1 MIDYFVQVEVGLP
14 TSKLVDAGV
23 MMLGLDSDQVMGKLL
38 RLWSACMTVRCGLT
52 LGERSDSWIE
62 EVVAWRGQPGLFAR
76 FIREKHLD
84 GPAIRDWREKYGKL
98 ERIREAASELKRDQR
113 KRSRAQRVDGP
124 PDSPGDSRVDGPP
137 DSPPDLSPTIHS
149 VVSSE
154 KKAELKQK
162 PRQERDAVTEF
173 CRTEFDFGPFAEIV
187 EGFLRSQQRVAAIMA
202 TLRMHKQ
209 GELGHEKA
217 SDRELG
223 LAVQQYA
230 ASATG
235 GFNAKYFRGFVK
247 DAKQAV
253 VVVENRARNTAEQRT
268 IDAEERA
275 AQQRE
280 AEEAEGDQILADF
293 ERENPMRYAEL
304 RKIADDQIPKKF
316 TLARDVM
323 IRGQLIRLVREEVLR
338 AS

>member
-1 MIDYFVQVEVGLP
+1 MQVEVGLP

-23 MMLGLDSDQVMGKLL
+23 TMLGLDSDQVMGKLL
-38 RLWSACMTVRCGLT
+38 RLWSACMTVRCGMT

-76 FIREKHLD
+76 FVREKHLD
-84 GPAIRDWREKYGKL
+84 GDAIRDWHEKYGKL
-98 ERIREAASELKRDQR
+98 ERIREAASELKRSQ
-113 KRSRAQRVDGP
+113 RSRSKQRPVDGP
-124 PDSPGDSRVDGPP
+124 PDSPGDSLVDGPP

-149 VVSSE
+149 VVKE
-154 KKAELKQK
+154 
-162 PRQERDAVTEF
+162 PRTTKEPVRRDAVAQF
-173 CRTEFDFGPFAEIV
+173 AHDEFDFGPFADIV

-217 SDRELG
+217 TDRELG

-253 VVVENRARNTAEQRT
+253 VVVENRQRNTAEQRT
-268 IDAEERA
+268 IDLEARA
-275 AQQRE
+275 SAQRA
-280 AEEAEGDQILADF
+280 AEEAEGDQLLTDF
-293 ERENPMRYAEL
+293 ERENPDRFAEL
-304 RKIADDQIPKKF
+304 KKIADNQIPKKF
-316 TLARDVM
+316 TVAREVM
-323 IRGQLIRLVREEVLR
+323 IRGQLLALVREEALR